1 MRVGPTEREDGK
13 APEECVC
20 VCARV
25 ERGEGR
31 GERRWSVCSFF
42 DLLLLIVM
50 WVFSRSF
57 SLLLLLSFKFNY
69 SPFSFSFS
77 FSFSFF
83 FNNVV
88 YYF

>member
-20 VCARV
+20 ARA
-25 ERGEGR
+25 RGE
-31 GERRWSVCSFF
+31 ESVCSFF

-57 SLLLLLSFKFNY
+57 SLLLLSFKFNY
-69 SPFSFSFS
+69 SPFSF
-77 FSFSFF
+77 FF
-83 FNNVV
+83 LIT
-88 YYF
+88 